1 MIRKIADF
9 MITPETVEATAGLR
23 QVKSLFFER
32 EQDCFPVID
41 EGQIVGV
48 LSWQDTMRAHPN
60 RIAADAMS
68 GNFTYVEPD
77 MPLWRARE
85 LMEQD
90 RLSAL
95 LVCEH
100 DVLKGIVTP
109 TVIKQE
115 LGKHT
120 DLLTGLYRTDYL
132 YYNAL
137 KLMAS
142 GQEIS
147 MVFAD
152 IDNFGEINKQYGHVK
167 GDLILKEFGALLQA
181 HTPPGAILCRYGG
194 DEFITL
200 MTCSREDITTLANDL
215 RQIVAGYHFPDNIP
229 VTMSVGV
236 ATAGRV
242 SDRSLS
248 HGRLLASL
256 INKASLASTAAK
268 KDSSGLKTL
277 EQTIDS
283 ESA

>member
-23 QVKSLFFER
+23 QVKPLFFKK

-48 LSWQDTMRAHPN
+48 MSLQDTVQAHPN
-60 RIAADAMS
+60 RIVADAMN
-68 GNFTYVEPD
+68 GKFIYAEPD

-120 DLLTGLYRTDYL
+120 DLLTGLYRTDL
-132 YYNAL
+132 YYPAL

-147 MVFAD
+147 LAFAD
-152 IDNFGEINKQYGHVK
+152 IDNFGEINKQCGHVK

-181 HTPPGAILCRYGG
+181 HTRQGQSCAGMAEMNLSPLCHVP
-194 DEFITL
+194 EK
-200 MTCSREDITTLANDL
+200 
-215 RQIVAGYHFPDNIP
+215 P
-229 VTMSVGV
+229 
-236 ATAGRV
+236 
-242 SDRSLS
+242 
-248 HGRLLASL
+248 
-256 INKASLASTAAK
+256 
-268 KDSSGLKTL
+268 
-277 EQTIDS
+277 
-283 ESA
+283 

>member
-1 MIRKIADF
+1 M
-9 MITPETVEATAGLR
+9 L
-23 QVKSLFFER
+23 SL
-32 EQDCFPVID
+32 
-41 EGQIVGV
+41 
-48 LSWQDTMRAHPN
+48 QDTMQAHPN
-60 RIAADAMS
+60 RIVADAMN
-68 GNFTYVEPD
+68 GNFTYAEPD
-77 MPLWRARE
+77 MPLWRAKE
-85 LMEQD
+85 ILEQE

-95 LVCEH
+95 IVCEQ
-100 DVLKGIVTP
+100 DMLKGIVTP

-132 YYNAL
+132 YYHAL

-142 GQEIS
+142 GREIS
-147 MVFAD
+147 LAFAD
-152 IDNFGEINKQYGHVK
+152 IDNFGEINKQYGHVN

-181 HTPPGAILCRYGG
+181 NAPTGAILCRYGG

-215 RQIVAGYHFPDNIP
+215 RQIVAGYHFQDNIP

-277 EQTIDS
+277 EQITAC